1 MAKSKNLLLTESTTM
16 RMMGLAG
23 IGSLANPFLREM
35 KDGYCESCGKA
46 MHEGSCLE
54 EMEDPQNVAEMGGL
68 DPDNLLE
75 EEDNDMVFEG
85 WGDEGLEERKS
96 SEEEDEEEEYEEEEE
111 EEEDDEEE
119 DESVNEGEG
128 FMDPNY
134 TGMNENVKRSL
145 KRLKRLLEQAEPP
158 APGGEEV
165 PPEVPPAPEGEA
177 GGNPELEDKIKDF
190 VKKMGEL
197 IQDTLGVEVKVEE
210 GEGEEEEPAGTEA
223 GAPPAGAGAP
233 PPPAGGEAPAPMAEA
248 INRLVNKVARRVK
261 ARLMEAKK
269 ESEKKKLS
277 KKELEDL
284 EGLEA
289 HYGEEMRAGI
299 KGKHSHKSRMAALQA
314 AKSNLKEKQMAAKK
328 KEMMMKKKKAAMAK
342 KK

>member
-1 MAKSKNLLLTESTTM
+1 
-16 RMMGLAG
+16 
-23 IGSLANPFLREM
+23 
-35 KDGYCESCGKA
+35 

-54 EMEDPQNVAEMGGL
+54 EMEDPQNVAEMGGM
-68 DPDNLLE
+68 DPDDLLE

-96 SEEEDEEEEYEEEEE
+96 SEEEEEEEE
-111 EEEDDEEE
+111 EEDEEE

-210 GEGEEEEPAGTEA
+210 GEGEEEEPAGGEA

-284 EGLEA
+284 EDLEK

-299 KGKHSHKSRMAALQA
+299 KGKHSHKSRMKDIEA
-314 AKSNLKEKQMAAKK
+314 AKSKLKEKQMAAKK
-328 KEMMMKKKKAAMAK
+328 KEMMMKKKAAMAK